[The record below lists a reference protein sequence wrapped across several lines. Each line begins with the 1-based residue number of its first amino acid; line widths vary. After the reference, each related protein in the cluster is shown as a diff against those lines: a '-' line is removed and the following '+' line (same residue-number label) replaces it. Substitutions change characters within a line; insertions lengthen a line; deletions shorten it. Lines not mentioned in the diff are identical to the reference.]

1 MRLIVPIII
10 IIGVVIFQS
19 VFIVQ
24 EISQAIVLQFGDPK
38 KIITK
43 AGLNFKL
50 PFIQN
55 VVYLDKR
62 ILNLDSAPEEVIAA
76 DQKRLIVDAIAR
88 FKIVDPLKFYISVGN
103 ERVARSRLST
113 IINSRIRGVLGTQ
126 ELATLL
132 STDRAKQMAIIQN
145 DVNTEAKT
153 LGIQIVV
160 IGVFLFQ
167 SIVIVQE
174 INQAIVLQFGDPKK
188 IISKAG
194 LNFKLPFIQNVVFL
208 DKRILNLDN
217 APQEVIAADQKRL
230 IVDAIARFKI
240 VDPLKFYISV
250 GNERVAR
257 SRLSTII
264 NSRIR
269 GVLGTQELATLLS
282 TDRAKQM
289 AINQND
295 VNTEAKTLGIQIV
308 DVRIKRADL
317 PPANSDAIYKRM
329 QTEREREAKEFRAQG
344 AEIAQKIRSTADK
357 YVTVLLANPNKKS
370 EIMKGEGDGQ
380 RNKIF
385 ANAFG
390 QDPQFFAFYRAMQA
404 YETALIG
411 GETSLVLSPDSEF
424 FKFFGK
430 AMKPR

>member
-1 MRLIVPIII
+1 MKVPKFLIPAV
-10 IIGVVIFQS
+10 
-19 VFIVQ
+19 
-24 EISQAIVLQFGDPK
+24 
-38 KIITK
+38 
-43 AGLNFKL
+43 
-50 PFIQN
+50 
-55 VVYLDKR
+55 
-62 ILNLDSAPEEVIAA
+62 
-76 DQKRLIVDAIAR
+76 
-88 FKIVDPLKFYISVGN
+88 
-103 ERVARSRLST
+103 
-113 IINSRIRGVLGTQ
+113 
-126 ELATLL
+126 
-132 STDRAKQMAIIQN
+132 
-145 DVNTEAKT
+145 
-153 LGIQIVV
+153 VV
-160 IGVFLFQ
+160 IGVVLFQ
-167 SIVIVQE
+167 SLFIVQE

-217 APQEVIAADQKRL
+217 APQEVIASDQKRL
-230 IVDAIARFKI
+230 IIDAITRFQI
-240 VDPLKFYISV
+240 TDPLKFYISV

-282 TDRAKQM
+282 TDRTKQM
-289 AINQND
+289 AIIQSD
-295 VNTEAKTLGIQIV
+295 VNKEAKSFGIKII

-329 QTEREREAKEFRAQG
+329 QTEREREAKEFRAEG

-357 YVTVLLANPNKKS
+357 DVTVLLANANKKS

-390 QDPQFFAFYRAMQA
+390 RDPQFFAFYRAMQA
-404 YETALIG
+404 YEKALIG
-411 GETSLVLSPDSEF
+411 GETSMVLSPDSEF

-430 AMKPR
+430 SIKPK